1 MFSACLNAAD
11 PKKAVIPGADWQ
23 QVADPEALGLDAGLR
38 AEADAALD
46 ALPTTSFMAVSG
58 GEVLYS
64 YGDVSEVSYMAST
77 RKSILSMLMG
87 KPVCEGKI
95 DLDLTMADLGIDE
108 ADGLLPIEKTARLRD
123 LLISSS
129 GVYHPAGS
137 PGGDMKDVPA
147 RGSKTPGQYFHYN
160 NWDFNVLGA
169 AFEQLTG
176 RSVFQALDE
185 DLAQPLQFQDFDRN
199 RQRMLGYNG
208 QSRYLAYHLFLSGR
222 DMARIALTMTRQGAW
237 GAQQIVPAE
246 WVAESTKIR
255 VPAEAMNGSRKP
267 CVAGYS
273 YLWWIPVVTPETP
286 EWQGA
291 FVAAGHFGQFML
303 GMPAIDMVFV
313 NRRAIPDE
321 MAIAR
326 NNGSFTDEPPTVTM
340 EQFLSV
346 ARKFVTARLKAA
358 RG

>member
-11 PKKAVIPGADWQ
+11 PRKAVIPGADWQ

-87 KPVCEGKI
+87 RPVCEGKI

-108 ADGLLPIEKTARLRD
+108 EDGLLPIEKTARLRD

-246 WVAESTKIR
+246 WVAESTKIC

-321 MAIAR
+321 MAVAR

-346 ARKFVTARLKAA
+346 ARKFVTARQKAV